1 MAAVKGILGRK
12 LGMTQVWDSD
22 NRVIPVTVIQAGPCR
37 VVQLKTPERDGY
49 SAVQIAFGAAKEQR
63 LTKPELGHLKKNGA
77 APSKHLAEL
86 RVDDLSPYAVG
97 QVIGADVFAAGERV
111 DVTGISKGKGF
122 TGVMQR
128 HNFKG
133 QGASHG
139 NHKKHR
145 APGSVGACATPAR
158 VFKGMR
164 MAGQSGSERVTTLN
178 LEVVEGDAERGLL
191 LVKGAVPG
199 PNGAIVFVRNAVK
212 GPAVAAPELG
222 SGNGGAKQA
231 TKTEEPTLDAD
242 ASDGEPGASV
252 SESGAESAETD
263 ESGTPP
269 SSEQPVEADAAES
282 EGGAE

>member
-145 APGSVGACATPAR
+145 SPGSIGACATPAR
-158 VFKGMR
+158 VFKGMK

-191 LVKGAVPG
+191 LVRGAVPG

-212 GPAVAAPELG
+212 GPSVAPPDLGRCSSTSRPRPAVARAR
-222 SGNGGAKQA
+222 S
-231 TKTEEPTLDAD
+231 TCPTTCS
-242 ASDGEPGASV
+242 ASCP
-252 SESGAESAETD
+252 
-263 ESGTPP
+263 TPR
-269 SSEQPVEADAAES
+269 
-282 EGGAE
+282 